1 MTQATT
7 SSLIAKYG
15 PASPLVSLSI
25 ATMAACGL
33 YMIFVTGPEMRAAA
47 QQQLAQTTLDENL
60 AFCEKFG
67 MRVGSS
73 EFALCSQEL
82 AIVRQKQA
90 ERDSAAAQGIL

>member
-7 SSLIAKYG
+7 SSLIAKYS
-15 PASPLVSLSI
+15 PASPIASLFI
-25 ATMAACGL
+25 AAMAACGL
-33 YMIFVTGPEMRAAA
+33 YAIFVTGPEMRAAA
-47 QQQLAQTTLDENL
+47 QQQLVQTTLDENL

-82 AIVRQKQA
+82 TIVRQKQA
-90 ERDSAAAQGIL
+90 ERDSAASLGIL

>member
-7 SSLIAKYG
+7 ASVIAKYS
-15 PASPLVSLSI
+15 PASPIISLFV
-25 ATMAACGL
+25 AVMVACGL
-33 YMIFVTGPEMRAAA
+33 YAIFVTGPDMRAAA
-47 QQQLAQTTLDENL
+47 HQQLAQTTSDENL

-67 MRVGSS
+67 MRAGSS

-90 ERDSAAAQGIL
+90 ERDSAASLGIL

>member
-7 SSLIAKYG
+7 ASLIAKYS
-15 PASPLVSLSI
+15 PASPISSLLI
-25 ATMAACGL
+25 ATMGACGL
-33 YMIFVTGPEMRAAA
+33 YAVFVTGPDMRAAA
-47 QQQLAQTTLDENL
+47 QKQLAQTTLNENL

-82 AIVRQKQA
+82 TIVRQKQA
-90 ERDSAAAQGIL
+90 ERDSAASQGIL

>member
-7 SSLIAKYG
+7 ASVNAKYS
-15 PASPLVSLSI
+15 PASPIISLFI
-25 ATMAACGL
+25 AAMAACGL
-33 YMIFVTGPEMRAAA
+33 YAIFVTGPSMRAAA
-47 QQQLAQTTLDENL
+47 QQQLAQTTSDENL

-73 EFALCSQEL
+73 GFALCSQEL

-90 ERDSAAAQGIL
+90 ERDTAASLGIL

>member
-7 SSLIAKYG
+7 ASLIAKYS
-15 PASPLVSLSI
+15 PASPVISLFI
-25 ATMAACGL
+25 ATLAACGL
-33 YMIFVTGPEMRAAA
+33 YGIFVTGPNMRAAA
-47 QQQLAQTTLDENL
+47 QQQLAQTTSDENL

-73 EFALCSQEL
+73 EFTLCSQEL
-82 AIVRQKQA
+82 AIVRQNQA